1 MKKAATNKDWQ
12 WRLSTTYKGRCSS
25 QVRGG
30 AQCILPEQ
38 LTSLPIQA
46 TALVEGNHH
55 CTMPA
60 QILEPQHEALQSPT
74 EQIESN
80 RFYSGEHWETFT
92 AQARH
97 AVTWREQT
105 RILIRHLLSH
115 RERLSSYDCCPR
127 DSWLVGWALS
137 QSQPP
142 LRQFVVWSLHYS
154 QVPEDDVTI
163 EMFANH
169 LEVWADVFLS
179 EEALYYAL
187 ANPDRPFFITQVSGG
202 APWMAHFLDSQ
213 AMHRAW
219 AKATW
224 NRHWLK
230 YHTVRSGPNMDV
242 MDWEYC

>member
-1 MKKAATNKDWQ
+1 M
-12 WRLSTTYKGRCSS
+12 Y
-25 QVRGG
+25 V
-30 AQCILPEQ
+30 
-38 LTSLPIQA
+38 
-46 TALVEGNHH
+46 
-55 CTMPA
+55 
-60 QILEPQHEALQSPT
+60 QILRPQYEALQASA
-74 EQIESN
+74 EQIETN
-80 RFYSGEHWETFT
+80 RFHSGEYWNHFT

-97 AVTWREQT
+97 AVTWRDQT
-105 RILIRHLLSH
+105 KILINHLLSH
-115 RERLSSYDCCPR
+115 RDRLSSYGCCPR

-137 QSQPP
+137 ESQHP

-163 EMFANH
+163 EDFANH

-213 AMHRAW
+213 PMHREW
-219 AKATW
+219 ATATW
-224 NRHWLK
+224 KRLWLN
-230 YHTVRSGPNMDV
+230 YNTVRRETDKDV